1 MIKENKKT
9 HIEQIIADPL
19 NPNVHLKYSKFL
31 HGIGLDFL
39 ALAEYKA
46 SIYLGIN
53 RNAEYE
59 TQLKARLPDLLEL
72 DYNVYFRLKSLTNK
86 LNSLKTSNENISVLD
101 VGGGNGQ
108 LASFLD
114 DSFDYSL
121 AEPQHN
127 GLDGRVL
134 PFKENSFDYVVAS
147 HVFEHIPQKDRDLF
161 VNNMLK
167 IASKGIILINPFHIE
182 GTFEKERMEL
192 ALEIINQQ
200 WIQEH
205 LDCGLPDL
213 EELKVFANKY
223 NKNIEITPNGSGMT
237 AMAYMYLAH
246 YANMAGKRKEYK
258 EINKFYNQNYFNFS
272 TNEKFPVEYIVHIN

>member
-1 MIKENKKT
+1 
-9 HIEQIIADPL
+9 
-19 NPNVHLKYSKFL
+19 
-31 HGIGLDFL
+31 
-39 ALAEYKA
+39 
-46 SIYLGIN
+46 
-53 RNAEYE
+53 
-59 TQLKARLPDLLEL
+59 
-72 DYNVYFRLKSLTNK
+72 
-86 LNSLKTSNENISVLD
+86 

-114 DSFDYSL
+114 DTFKYCL

-127 GLDGRVL
+127 GLDGRTL

-147 HVFEHIPQKDRDLF
+147 HVFEHIPQKDRELF

-167 IASKGIILINPFHIE
+167 IASKGIILVNPFHIE

-192 ALEIINQQ
+192 ALKIINQK

-205 LDCGLPDL
+205 LDCGLPNL
-213 EELKVFANKY
+213 EELKDFANKHK
-223 NKNIEITPNGSGMT
+223 KNIEITPNGSGMT

-246 YANMAGKRKEYK
+246 YANKAGKRKEYK

-272 TNEKFPVEYIVHIN
+272 TNDKFPVEYIIYIN

>member
-1 MIKENKKT
+1 MTKENKKT
-9 HIEQIIADPL
+9 HIEQIISNPL
-19 NPNVHLKYSKFL
+19 NPNIHLKYSKFL

-46 SIYLGIN
+46 SIYLGVD
-53 RNAEYE
+53 RNTEYE
-59 TQLKARLPDLLEL
+59 TQLKVKLPDLLEL

-101 VGGGNGQ
+101 VAGGNGQ

-114 DSFDYSL
+114 DSLFDYCL
-121 AEPQHN
+121 AEAQHN
-127 GLDGRVL
+127 GLDGKIL

-167 IASKGIILINPFHIE
+167 IASKDIILINSFHIE

-200 WIQEH
+200 GIQEH

-237 AMAYMYLAH
+237 AMAYMYLEH
-246 YANMAGKRKEYK
+246 YANMAGKR
-258 EINKFYNQNYFNFS
+258 
-272 TNEKFPVEYIVHIN
+272 V